1 MPRPVRSDQKY
12 LPGLDGLRA
21 LAVTAVIA
29 YHLGYGWAQ
38 GGLLGVG
45 VFFTLSGYLI
55 TDILVGQFAA
65 SGRVKLGDF
74 WMRRARRLLP
84 ALFLMIAVVTVW
96 VNAFNRAFVPGYRG
110 DVIASGLYVN
120 NWWYIFQHDSYYSR
134 FAPPAP
140 LDHLWSLA
148 VEEQFYLVWPWAVLA
163 MVLLA
168 GWLAKRRR
176 VRLLGPGTHV
186 GGTADGAAAAVSTWG
201 ASTRAAT
208 TRAATTRAA
217 ATGQAGGN
225 DFLSGRARWAMA
237 GVALVLA
244 TASAIEMAMLFHP
257 GYDPTRVYEGTDTRA
272 FGLLIGAAV
281 AMVYPTRR
289 GARTLSAGSR
299 RLLDAAGLA
308 GLVVV
313 VLLVWRTNEYSDFM
327 FRGGLELLSVA
338 TALVVAAAATPG
350 GLLGRALGWTPM
362 RWIGVRSYGIY
373 LWHYPIIVLTAA
385 AGTAGTPVSA
395 VRAVVLVA
403 ATVIIAALS
412 WRFVED
418 PIRRGSYRRTAPAA
432 APATATVASAN
443 GGAARAV
450 GGGHV
455 ELVGGTPA
463 GGATADGA
471 TAGGV
476 TAAGVGGTRGAVASD
491 GGAAG
496 HGGTRQT
503 AGAGG
508 RAGGRRPLRVLTSPL
523 AIGGLCLLA
532 TAGITAGVTSA
543 NSGQAS
549 NTADTSAAGT
559 TGTTGTGGAGGAAL
573 AQSAAAGAASANQGG
588 ASGTSGSAS
597 MTSAAHNQ
605 GKNGA
610 ADKVAVTS
618 SGSGGSSSGQPTG
631 GYMIQPV
638 VGGPPTTLATGAATV
653 AALPTPPPRTSCTS
667 VVHIGDS
674 TSDGLFSSDYLPDKS
689 RQIPAQYADVGVKTT
704 IDRVVGATSVVESL
718 PGTQNAQ
725 TMATGEIKSGYHGCW
740 VIALGTNDTADV
752 AVGSEVSRAQRIKT
766 MMAIIGNQPVMW
778 VEVKSI
784 LSSGPYSEPNMEL
797 WDQAL
802 QQALPSYPNMRL
814 YNWPAVVQHS
824 WFINDGIHYTSDG
837 YAHRGQMI
845 AEALAEAFPAN

>member
-65 SGRVKLGDF
+65 SGRVRLGDF

-84 ALFLMIAVVTVW
+84 ALFVMLAVVTVW

-110 DVIASGLYVN
+110 DVVASGLYVN

-148 VEEQFYLVWPWAVLA
+148 VEEQFYLVWPWVVLA
-163 MVLLA
+163 MVLVA
-168 GWLAKRRR
+168 GWLMKRRR

-186 GGTADGAAAAVSTWG
+186 GGSADGGPAAASAPAAAA
-201 ASTRAAT
+201 
-208 TRAATTRAA
+208 
-217 ATGQAGGN
+217 GQAGGN
-225 DFLSGRARWAMA
+225 DFLSRRARWAMA

-244 TASAIEMAMLFHP
+244 AASAIEMAMLFHP

-299 RLLDAAGLA
+299 RLLDVAGLA

-362 RWIGVRSYGIY
+362 RWVGVRSYGIY

-385 AGTAGTPVSA
+385 AGTVGTPVSA

-403 ATVIIAALS
+403 VTVAIAAAS

-418 PIRRGSYRRTAPAA
+418 PIRRGSYRRTAPA
-432 APATATVASAN
+432 TVAGATAN
-443 GGAARAV
+443 GGAAGAA

-455 ELVGGTPA
+455 ATLGG
-463 GGATADGA
+463 
-471 TAGGV
+471 TAGGG
-476 TAAGVGGTRGAVASD
+476 AAVGRGADDTVAAER
-491 GGAAG
+491 GTAG
-496 HGGTRQT
+496 HRGAREV

-508 RAGGRRPLRVLTSPL
+508 RRRFSVLTSPL

-549 NTADTSAAGT
+549 NTADTSAAGAA
-559 TGTTGTGGAGGAAL
+559 GTSGTAGAGGAAL
-573 AQSAAAGAASANQGG
+573 AQSAAAGAATASQSG
-588 ASGTSGSAS
+588 ASGSTGAAS
-597 MTSAAHNQ
+597 MTSAGQ
-605 GKNGA
+605 GKGKTGSA
-610 ADKVAVTS
+610 SKVAVTNAG
-618 SGSGGSSSGQPTG
+618 SGSGSGASSNAQPTG
-631 GYMIQPV
+631 GYQVQPV
-638 VGGPPTTLATGAATV
+638 IGGPPTTLATGAATV

-689 RQIPAQYADVGVKTT
+689 QQIPAQYAGVGVKTT
-704 IDRVVGATSVVESL
+704 IDKVVGATSVVESL
-718 PGTQNAQ
+718 PGTPNAQ

-752 AVGSEVSRAQRIKT
+752 AVGSEVSRAQRIKM
-766 MMAIIGNQPVMW
+766 MMAIIGKQPVMW

-784 LSSGPYSEPNMEL
+784 LSSGPYSESNMEL
-797 WDQAL
+797 WNQAL

-814 YNWPAVVQHS
+814 YNWPAVVQNS

>member
-74 WMRRARRLLP
+74 WLRRARRLLP
-84 ALFLMIAVVTVW
+84 ALFVMLAVVTVW

-110 DVIASGLYVN
+110 DVVASALYVN

-148 VEEQFYLVWPWAVLA
+148 VEEQFYLVWPWVMLA
-163 MVLLA
+163 MVLIA
-168 GWLAKRRR
+168 GWLVKRRR

-186 GGTADGAAAAVSTWG
+186 GGTTEA
-201 ASTRAAT
+201 ASTVGDSTSAAT
-208 TRAATTRAA
+208 AATA
-217 ATGQAGGN
+217 ATAGGS

-244 TASAIEMAMLFHP
+244 AASAIEMALLYHP
-257 GYDPTRVYEGTDTRA
+257 GYDPTRIYEGTDTRA

-281 AMVYPTRR
+281 AMVYPTRQGGR
-289 GARTLSAGSR
+289 TQSAAARRA
-299 RLLDAAGLA
+299 LDVAGLA

-313 VLLVWRTNEYSDFM
+313 VLLVWRTNQYSPFM
-327 FRGGLELLSVA
+327 FQGGLEALSVA
-338 TALVVAAAATPG
+338 TALVVAAVATPG

-385 AGTAGTPVSA
+385 AGTVGPPVSA
-395 VRAVVLVA
+395 ARAVVLVA
-403 ATVIIAALS
+403 ATVVIAALS
-412 WRFVED
+412 WRFVEE
-418 PIRRGSYRRTAPAA
+418 PIRRGSYRRTAPAPVA
-432 APATATVASAN
+432 GASA
-443 GGAARAV
+443 
-450 GGGHV
+450 
-455 ELVGGTPA
+455 
-463 GGATADGA
+463 
-471 TAGGV
+471 
-476 TAAGVGGTRGAVASD
+476 S
-491 GGAAG
+491 
-496 HGGTRQT
+496 
-503 AGAGG
+503 AGAS
-508 RAGGRRPLRVLTSPL
+508 RSGRRLGPLTSPL

-532 TAGITAGVTSA
+532 AAGVTAGVTSA
-543 NSGQAS
+543 NSGQTS
-549 NTADTSAAGT
+549 NPADTSAAGQA
-559 TGTTGTGGAGGAAL
+559 GTAGGGAAL
-573 AQSAAAGAASANQGG
+573 AQSAAAGAATAGQSG
-588 ASGTSGSAS
+588 ASGSTGSAS
-597 MTSAAHNQ
+597 MTSAGQ
-605 GKNGA
+605 GKGRQTATAKGVA
-610 ADKVAVTS
+610 A
-618 SGSGGSSSGQPTG
+618 GSGGSSDAQPTG
-631 GYMIQPV
+631 GYATQPV
-638 VGGPPTTLATGAATV
+638 IGGPPTTLATGAATV

-674 TSDGLFSSDYLPDKS
+674 TSDGLFSNDYLPDKAQ
-689 RQIPAQYADVGVKTT
+689 QIPAQYAVVGVKTT

-718 PGTQNAQ
+718 PGTPNAQ
-725 TMATGEIKSGYHGCW
+725 TMASGMLKSGYHGCW

-766 MMAIIGNQPVMW
+766 MMALIGSQPVMW

-784 LSSGPYSEPNMEL
+784 LSSGPYAESNMEL

-802 QQALPSYPNMRL
+802 QQALPHYANMRL
-814 YNWPAVVQHS
+814 YNWPAVVQNS
-824 WFINDGIHYTSDG
+824 WFISDGIHYTSDG
-837 YAHRGQMI
+837 YAHRGKMI

>member
-65 SGRVKLGDF
+65 AGRIKLGDF
-74 WMRRARRLLP
+74 WLRRARRLLP
-84 ALFLMIAVVTVW
+84 ALFVMLAVVTVW

-148 VEEQFYLVWPWAVLA
+148 VEEQFYLLWPWMVLA

-168 GWLAKRRR
+168 GWLVKRRR
-176 VRLLGPGTHV
+176 VRLLGPGAHV
-186 GGTADGAAAAVSTWG
+186 E
-201 ASTRAAT
+201 
-208 TRAATTRAA
+208 
-217 ATGQAGGN
+217 TGEN
-225 DFLSGRARWAMA
+225 EFLSGRARWAMA
-237 GVALVLA
+237 AVALVLA

-299 RLLDAAGLA
+299 RLLDVAGLA

-362 RWIGVRSYGIY
+362 RWVGVRSYGIY

-395 VRAVVLVA
+395 VRAVILVA
-403 ATVIIAALS
+403 VTVAIAAAS

-418 PIRRGSYRRTAPAA
+418 PIRRGSYRRTAPAPA
-432 APATATVASAN
+432 AGAAGPAASAA
-443 GGAARAV
+443 GSA

-455 ELVGGTPA
+455 TILGGAAGSGAAADAGPA
-463 GGATADGA
+463 GAV
-471 TAGGV
+471 TAGGG
-476 TAAGVGGTRGAVASD
+476 TADRGGAREVAGVGG
-491 GGAAG
+491 
-496 HGGTRQT
+496 
-503 AGAGG
+503 
-508 RAGGRRPLRVLTSPL
+508 GRRRFSVLTSPL
-523 AIGGLCLLA
+523 AIGGVLLLA

-543 NSGQAS
+543 SSGQTS
-549 NTADTSAAGT
+549 NTADTSAAG
-559 TGTTGTGGAGGAAL
+559 GAGAAGAGGATL
-573 AQSAAAGAASANQGG
+573 AQSAAAGAATAGQGG
-588 ASGTSGSAS
+588 ASGATGAAA
-597 MTSAAHNQ
+597 MTSAANGQ
-605 GKNGA
+605 GKNGSA
-610 ADKVAVTS
+610 SKVAVTS
-618 SGSGGSSSGQPTG
+618 SGPASSVQSTG
-631 GYMIQPV
+631 GYTIQPV

-674 TSDGLFSSDYLPDKS
+674 TSDGLFSNDYLPNKAL
-689 RQIPAQYADVGVKTT
+689 QIPAQYANVGVKTT
-704 IDRVVGATSVVESL
+704 IDKVVGATSVVESL
-718 PGTQNAQ
+718 PGTPNAQ
-725 TMATGEIKSGYHGCW
+725 TMASGEIKSGYHGCW

-752 AVGSEVSRAQRIKT
+752 AVGSEIGRAQRIKT

-784 LSSGPYSEPNMEL
+784 LSSGPYAESNMEL

-814 YNWPAVVQHS
+814 YNWPAVVQTS
-824 WFINDGIHYTSDG
+824 WFINDGIHYTSNG
-837 YAHRGQMI
+837 YAHRGQDI